1 MKYKRFRNFITLEMK
16 ETLSLRKEERIK
28 ENKTKRE
35 TKNLEIK
42 TLGKNYLKNLEIQR
56 HNIDKELFSKERI
69 VNLLILA

>member
-1 MKYKRFRNFITLEMK
+1 MKYKRFRKFFTLEMK

-56 HNIDKELFSKERI
+56 HNIDKE
-69 VNLLILA
+69 